1 MTPAPGRDNA
11 ELVRKRLDTLR
22 VRTVRAYA
30 AIAQWSPND
39 RPLKVVKAHLD
50 NIDAYLTEVEGEI
63 DQCTK
68 SNRASST
75 SRKRN

>member
-1 MTPAPGRDNA
+1 MIGRDNPTA
-11 ELVRKRLDTLR
+11 IRQRLDTLR
-22 VRTVRAYA
+22 QRTVRSYA
-30 AIAQWSPND
+30 AIEQWKPND

-50 NIDAYLTEVEGEI
+50 NIDAYLSEVEKEI
-63 DQCTK
+63 DRCTP